1 VNGQVRAVPSPQE
14 SVERALAAARSDD
27 CVVIADE
34 SSSANL
40 RWAGNSLTTN
50 GVSQS
55 RQLTVIAI
63 SRSGDEARVG
73 VVSRAGVRGDQI
85 ADIVAEAE
93 AAADEASPAEDAQ
106 PLVVPAASAVDAAG
120 FDLPPEATHIGVF
133 SGFAA
138 ELGTAFATAASSGRK
153 LYGFAEHQLTSTYLG
168 TSAGLRLRHD
178 QPTGRLELNAKS
190 ADLARSSWAGTG
202 TRDFTDVDV
211 TALEADLAQQLDW
224 AKRSVSL
231 PAGRYETILPPTAV
245 ADLLIYLYWSAGA
258 KDALDGRT
266 VFSRPGGGTRIGEE
280 LARLPVSL
288 YSDPAEPRLQVAPFV
303 IAHASSRESSVFDN
317 GLPTGRTDWIAAGQ
331 LGALTQT
338 RHTAR
343 LSGQPVTPAID
354 NLVMT
359 APGAAGTIAD
369 LVSRTTSGLLLT
381 CLWYIREVDPQTLL
395 LTGLTRDGV
404 YLVENGEVSGA
415 VNNFRFNESPVA
427 MLSRITEVGATV
439 PTLAREW
446 SDYFTRTA
454 MPPVRVEGFNMSSVS
469 QAS

>member
-1 VNGQVRAVPSPQE
+1 MSSQVQAVPSPQE
-14 SVERALAAARSDD
+14 AVERALAAARCDD

-50 GVSQS
+50 GVSRS
-55 RQLTVIAI
+55 RQLTVVAI
-63 SRSGDEARVG
+63 SRSGDEARAG
-73 VVSRAGVRGDQI
+73 VVSRAGLRADQI

-93 AAADEASPAEDAQ
+93 AAAAEASPADDAQ
-106 PLVVPAASAVDAAG
+106 PLVAPAANAAAAAG
-120 FDLPPEATHIGVF
+120 FELPPEATQIGVF

-138 ELGTAFATAASSGRK
+138 ELGTAFATAASGGRK

-190 ADLARSSWAGTG
+190 ADLAQSAWAGTG
-202 TRDFTDVDV
+202 TRDFADVDV
-211 TALEADLAQQLDW
+211 TALEADLAQRLDW
-224 AKRSVSL
+224 AKRPVSL
-231 PAGRYETILPPTAV
+231 PAGRYETLLPPTAV

-288 YSDPAEPRLQVAPFV
+288 YSDPAEPRLQCAPFV
-303 IAHASSRESSVFDN
+303 VAHASSRESSVFDN

-338 RHTAR
+338 RYTAR

-359 APGAAGTIAD
+359 APGAAGSVAD
-369 LVSRTTSGLLLT
+369 LV
-381 CLWYIREVDPQTLL
+381 
-395 LTGLTRDGV
+395 
-404 YLVENGEVSGA
+404 
-415 VNNFRFNESPVA
+415 
-427 MLSRITEVGATV
+427 
-439 PTLAREW
+439 
-446 SDYFTRTA
+446 
-454 MPPVRVEGFNMSSVS
+454 
-469 QAS
+469 